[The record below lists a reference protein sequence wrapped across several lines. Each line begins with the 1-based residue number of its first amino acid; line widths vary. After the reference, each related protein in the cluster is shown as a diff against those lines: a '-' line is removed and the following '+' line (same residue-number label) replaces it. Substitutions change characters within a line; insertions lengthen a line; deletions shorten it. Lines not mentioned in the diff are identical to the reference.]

1 MMNNL
6 SPRLFILFVLLFIS
20 VSLIQASVCFTV
32 PDSVRH
38 AGILSAVKT
47 DSSLIGPEVI
57 ASENS
62 AINNVDEALPFCDVL
77 CGFLVPFQGK
87 VISRYGIRHGRMH
100 TGTDIKLSLGDTVR
114 AVYDGIV
121 SRASRYYGYGN
132 LVVLNHAHGLQTY
145 YAHFSKILVKEGDRI
160 KPGQPVGLGGRTG
173 RATTEH
179 LHFEVRENGKAYN
192 PELVYDFENV
202 RIRENVYGKEALADL
217 ITNPKT
223 GEKIRITSKGN
234 SYVTEMSTASMFDYV
249 IKAGDSLWKI
259 AKKFNTSVGV
269 LCEHNNL
276 STHSILRVGSVVKI
290 QK

>member
-1 MMNNL
+1 MMNKL
-6 SPRLFILFVLLFIS
+6 SPRRLILSVLLVVSVLFVRAS
-20 VSLIQASVCFTV
+20 VSITG
-32 PDSVRH
+32 PDSIRH
-38 AGILSAVKT
+38 TGTLAGVKA
-47 DSSLIGPEVI
+47 DSSLIGPEVNI
-57 ASENS
+57 PDNS
-62 AINNVDEALPFCDVL
+62 AINNVNEVLPFCDVL
-77 CGFLVPFQGK
+77 CSFMVPFQGR
-87 VISRYGIRHGRMH
+87 VISRYGMRHGRMH

-114 AVYDGIV
+114 AVYEGVV

-132 LVVLNHAHGLQTY
+132 LVVLNHIHGLQTY
-145 YAHFSKILVKEGDRI
+145 YAHFSKILVKEGDHI
-160 KPGQPVGLGGRTG
+160 KPGEPVGLGGRTG

-192 PELVYDFENV
+192 PELVYDFENIK
-202 RIRENVYGKEALADL
+202 IRENVYGKAALAEL

-223 GEKIRITSKGN
+223 GEKIRITTQGN
-234 SYVTEMSTASMFDYV
+234 SYVNEMSTSAMFNYV

-276 STHSILRVGSVVKI
+276 STRSVLKVGSVVKI